1 MVVYEVDG
9 SRTYMTEIL
18 GILDQNGYPKE
29 MLSQSK
35 FSAKVAVLSCII
47 DALDCKIPA
56 ATAGQQ
62 TAQCTL
68 FDWQGDSEGRFKRTA
83 IPVHDEQFCLGNM
96 QLMRIWHRSRS
107 KRWQEVSCRPACME
121 LGQASFRSKL
131 RVCSA
136 VQYKHVIMPQPAAL
150 VWRIY
155 LLRHLLQLSAL
166 PSLPPD
172 RRAIHSFSILSLAMS
187 ALTAVFTT
195 FLSFH
200 HVSHCLTLHFRDA
213 CFATIAL
220 SAQVQQPSRP
230 QHLSEPRQLQ

>member
-1 MVVYEVDG
+1 MHLTARSLQQQPGNKPLNVHFSTG
-9 SRTYMTEIL
+9 REIL
-18 GILDQNGYPKE
+18 R
-29 MLSQSK
+29 
-35 FSAKVAVLSCII
+35 
-47 DALDCKIPA
+47 A
-56 ATAGQQ
+56 AS
-62 TAQCTL
+62 
-68 FDWQGDSEGRFKRTA
+68 SERRFRYIEK
-83 IPVHDEQFCLGNM
+83 QFCLGNM
-96 QLMRIWHRSRS
+96 RLMQIWNRLRS
-107 KRWQEVSCRPACME
+107 KRWQAESCRPACME
-121 LGQASFRSKL
+121 LGQASFLFKL
-131 RVCSA
+131 RVCS
-136 VQYKHVIMPQPAAL
+136 VVHYKHVIMPQPAAL